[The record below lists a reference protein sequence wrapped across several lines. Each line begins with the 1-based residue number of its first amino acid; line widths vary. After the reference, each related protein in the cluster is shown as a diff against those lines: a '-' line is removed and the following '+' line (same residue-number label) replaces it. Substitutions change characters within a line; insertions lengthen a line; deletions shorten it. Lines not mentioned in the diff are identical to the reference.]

1 MLKNFDLIIFF
12 IFFLIFFEFFLILV
26 VKSFKKDFQWIINK
40 DDEFPFKTNAGI
52 KEFISNSYNH
62 NTGWDRKKNTS
73 GYETLNKKKTFY
85 KISKDGFRET
95 FCGGK
100 ISLISVFGDSYAF
113 CRYVN
118 NDKTWE
124 AKLENKFKKS
134 VRNYGV
140 GNFGLDQSFIKY
152 QKTKLPK
159 TTKLVIFAF
168 VPETISRINSY
179 WKHYSEFGNKYGFKP
194 IFEFKKKK
202 LILRKNVL
210 NKNITIKKLKQKIL
224 SIKSKDIFYER
235 RFSYYM
241 FKFPYLFSYFK
252 SIRRNNIIFLNL
264 FLYKLFDFLNSP
276 KKKIFYLNCYN
287 KIVKDN
293 IIDANK
299 MYAEKKHE
307 IHLSEMMLKINKT
320 LKNKK
325 LNCLFLVLPQMHD
338 IFISRQKKTNYEI
351 FYEKIKKKNNLNI
364 FDLTS
369 IFKKE
374 KKINALY
381 LEDKYG
387 GHLSIKGNSL
397 VANKLFKYINS
408 KNLL

>member
-1 MLKNFDLIIFF
+1 MDLEK
-12 IFFLIFFEFFLILV
+12 L
-26 VKSFKKDFQWIINK
+26 
-40 DDEFPFKTNAGI
+40 
-52 KEFISNSYNH
+52 
-62 NTGWDRKKNTS
+62 
-73 GYETLNKKKTFY
+73 FY
-85 KISKDGFRET
+85 GN
-95 FCGGK
+95 K

-224 SIKSKDIFYER
+224 F
-235 RFSYYM
+235 
-241 FKFPYLFSYFK
+241 
-252 SIRRNNIIFLNL
+252 
-264 FLYKLFDFLNSP
+264 
-276 KKKIFYLNCYN
+276 
-287 KIVKDN
+287 
-293 IIDANK
+293 
-299 MYAEKKHE
+299 
-307 IHLSEMMLKINKT
+307 
-320 LKNKK
+320 
-325 LNCLFLVLPQMHD
+325 
-338 IFISRQKKTNYEI
+338 
-351 FYEKIKKKNNLNI
+351 IKKRYFL
-364 FDLTS
+364 
-369 IFKKE
+369 
-374 KKINALY
+374 
-381 LEDKYG
+381 
-387 GHLSIKGNSL
+387 
-397 VANKLFKYINS
+397 
-408 KNLL
+408 